1 MKTLMFCFLA
11 MALVQSPCFADAT
24 KLNPKIR
31 QALLDAARFH
41 EVRSRAEL
49 PGGVVA
55 FLGSGGVGI
64 ADPGESWQIGCV
76 GDDSTP
82 KTLLIWAAIA
92 GELCVVHYESGGIV
106 HSFHILVATFQKGD
120 TRATVE
126 WSSVT
131 KPFKDYGEFAAALQT
146 SMLEAR

>member
-1 MKTLMFCFLA
+1 MKTLFLCFLA
-11 MALVQSPCFADAT
+11 MALVHTQCFADVT

-31 QALLDAARFH
+31 QVLLDAARFH
-41 EVRSRAEL
+41 EVHSRAEL

-55 FLGSGGVGI
+55 LLGSSSVGI

-76 GDDSTP
+76 GDDRTP
-82 KTLLIWAAIA
+82 KTRLIWAAIA

-126 WSSVT
+126 WRSVT
-131 KPFKDYGEFAAALQT
+131 KPLKDYGEFVAALEANK
-146 SMLEAR
+146 LEAR